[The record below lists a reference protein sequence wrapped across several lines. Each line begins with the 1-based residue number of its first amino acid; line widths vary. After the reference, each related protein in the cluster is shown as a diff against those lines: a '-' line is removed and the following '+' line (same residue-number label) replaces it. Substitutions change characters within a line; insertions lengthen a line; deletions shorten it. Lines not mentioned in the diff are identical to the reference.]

1 MVDVLLIC
9 PRCEGEVTVYMHHA
23 VLRVDVEP
31 RPAAELLYCCPACG
45 RPSVSTV
52 HSGLLAQLLL
62 VGVQPVALA
71 EPGLDEAD
79 LPPAGPPFTREDML
93 TWHEQLNGVDTVTP
107 WE

>member
-1 MVDVLLIC
+1 LIC
-9 PRCEGEVTVYMHHA
+9 PRCDDEVTVYMDRA

-52 HSGLLAQLLL
+52 RSDLLAQLLL
-62 VGVQPVALA
+62 VGVRPVALA
-71 EPGLDEAD
+71 EPRLDKAD
-79 LPPAGPPFTREDML
+79 LPPAGSPFTREDML
-93 TWHEQLNGVDTVTP
+93 SWHEQLDGVDTVTP

>member
-1 MVDVLLIC
+1 MVDILLIC
-9 PRCEGEVTVYMHHA
+9 PRCDGEITVYMDRA

-52 HSGLLAQLLL
+52 RSDLLAQLLL
-62 VGVQPVALA
+62 VGVRRVALG
-71 EPGLDEAD
+71 EPRLEKPD

-93 TWHEQLNGVDTVTP
+93 SWPEQLAGVETVAP